1 MGLSTGV
8 EVVVGYA
15 YWARAAL
22 TRRFAPSLF
31 LAPRV
36 QRSCEPATGALRGER
51 LRGRAAA
58 TGKGF
63 DTSVVVN
70 EETNRQHSPTVRFFV
85 ISGSPGWT

>member
-1 MGLSTGV
+1 M
-8 EVVVGYA
+8 
-15 YWARAAL
+15 
-22 TRRFAPSLF
+22 
-31 LAPRV
+31 
-36 QRSCEPATGALRGER
+36 QRSYEPEDGALRGER

-85 ISGSPGWT
+85 VYGSPYATELRTAGSVLSEGQRLVQLSAMD